1 MNSKFI
7 NKINK
12 DRKLSIGL
20 ALIFLILAY
29 TLFSLALNSGSYWQY
44 LGGLISF
51 LLIINMIKRA
61 ILRR

>member
-1 MNSKFI
+1 MSNKFI

-29 TLFSLALNSGSYWQY
+29 ILFSLALNSGSYWQY
-44 LGGLISF
+44 FGGLVSF
-51 LLIINMIKRA
+51 ILIINMIKRA